1 MGQEA
6 IKMLWTQ
13 LVKSEVPVRDWECEG
28 KWAGKM
34 TGTEDARRS

>member
-6 IKMLWTQ
+6 IKMLSTQ
-13 LVKSEVPVRDWECEG
+13 LVKSEVPVRDWEYEG

-34 TGTEDARRS
+34 MGRGGC